1 MPRTDRRVL
10 CGRRPMA
17 AAFSLLELIVA
28 MSVLSLITLTL
39 YGVYNQV
46 AQTWGEMDNEIAVYQ
61 NANLLLEFLERDL
74 SAAVVD
80 PEVGFYVVDRWN
92 NDPMLRNITFGGK
105 ADLRLGADQLYF
117 ASGNVPIEPVQ
128 QLGGSPMME
137 VGYELWGTTTVTNQP
152 YRMSLVRLT
161 TVKNGAVHYNIFDD
175 EPGKEWWIG
184 EKTSIY
190 PDVFPND
197 ASNFGFDQWEP
208 WADLVCGFNVVCYD
222 EEGRAYEEWPPN
234 NESRE
239 RWPAPT
245 MVEITVTMTTPR
257 TWNELQELENENVRR
272 ELLLNSLRSFTTRL
286 YLPVEGE

>member
-92 NDPMLRNITFGGK
+92 NDPMLRNITFAGK

-161 TVKNGAVHYNIFDD
+161 TVKNGVVHYNIFND

-190 PDVFPND
+190 PDVYPND
-197 ASNFGFDQWEP
+197 ASNYGFDQWEP

-239 RWPAPT
+239 NWPAPT
-245 MVEITVTMTTPR
+245 MVEITITMTTPR